1 MQKMKQ
7 YNMTISAI
15 QDDNFHNTDFPKPDF
30 PTEHGMQKMKQY
42 NMTISAIQDVI
53 FIIQISLNL
62 TFQRNIWNAKDETIQ
77 HDNILL

>member
-15 QDDNFHNTDFPKPDF
+15 QDDKFHNTDFPKPDF

-42 NMTISAIQDVI
+42 NMTISAIQD
-53 FIIQISLNL
+53 
-62 TFQRNIWNAKDETIQ
+62 
-77 HDNILL
+77 DNIHNTDFPKPDFPTEHMECKR